1 MHRAPEISEVLLD
14 NRISGRGPGT
24 QDMEV
29 DGEVLKPTNDAL
41 LEREERIEVGDNGM
55 ERTSEVLSPLEALA
69 PSDSLDIQDHATS
82 GPVMTDHGH
91 TEKIPGG
98 VDLEPPIDWFEP
110 LEDDNYEDDTQGL
123 DMGLAMGE
131 RHINSR
137 GDAEEESVAGSER
150 SGSVAGSERNIK
162 NNNNLFSVYRRKKRV
177 KTEEG
182 WEDCPALGEGWKR
195 KAVVRRSGSSVGQS
209 DVYYMSPSNE
219 RVRSRVE
226 LSKVLADT
234 LDMTMFDYKA
244 GVFRGAGQPKTLR
257 LRKIR
262 KDHST
267 SVDCGFSSES
277 SSMGTPSRDP
287 QLQHITPPRPN
298 TSLTQISSASVAHDV
313 EGMKHGATKLPWSP
327 VSALSVSIN
336 GKAGSEPSF
345 CVCTICDN
353 SYTGFEYER
362 QMKNPCCPKCRGKNP
377 VYQRFR
383 KWIPC
388 ANCKA
393 CLTTEDC
400 GSCANCKKA
409 LNPDSRKPV
418 SCRKRKCLCPIRK
431 KLCEVAGQERELEHA
446 VVHVDPEYPKYAQ
459 RATCLH
465 KPESPQK
472 LDPHPMTNFKIDSGE
487 LQNSTPQ
494 YSDPEDFSVNV
505 DIDDDDEEFD
515 GDDAD
520 YEAWI
525 RKRKRR
531 SCGKCEAC
539 NSRMDCGTCDFCID
553 KPKFGGSN
561 KKRQKCRLRQCQ
573 KQAMLGQT
581 DFGSEEGWVQ
591 LGRPRPHFT
600 YSRKTTPKKSKTPQ
614 REVDLEFTDDIDEP
628 LQVEDDHSMET
639 AHWRPMLPS
648 SSIPQD
654 ENFRNQ
660 LPTVQVHKETMEIV
674 KKNALMERVPHIL
687 NHLSSPAYCTLFKPA
702 DPPVQ
707 YGGPPGEN
715 TSLAA
720 PDGQSGMN
728 GGRLSVEKDV
738 EMPSGE
744 PEVEEVTPMITQI
757 FSLADSAGT
766 SGIDQD
772 HELLK
777 LLESLRSSALP
788 TLWFAI
794 MVEGPTL
801 QLLQCSKL
809 SHMVDTTVQID
820 LGFCYQICVQG
831 QQLLLTHPL
840 YEAHPSGLTSVPQV
854 VNLLLDL
861 EKYNVCQGVPNKEQP
876 FSQAPII
883 IERASTCDFLVL
895 KETEHCPKCKA
906 LSCSY

>member
-1 MHRAPEISEVLLD
+1 
-14 NRISGRGPGT
+14 
-24 QDMEV
+24 MEV

-55 ERTSEVLSPLEALA
+55 ERTSEVLSPLEVLA

-82 GPVMTDHGH
+82 GPAMTDHGH

-98 VDLEPPIDWFEP
+98 VALEPPIDWFEP

-131 RHINSR
+131 RHMNSR

-150 SGSVAGSERNIK
+150 SGSVAGSERNVK

-182 WEDCPALGEGWKR
+182 WEDWPALGEGWKR

-257 LRKIR
+257 LRKNIQ

-277 SSMGTPSRDP
+277 SSMGTPSREP
-287 QLQHITPPRPN
+287 HLQHITPPRPN

-313 EGMKHGATKLPWSP
+313 EGMKHSATKLPWSP

-383 KWIPC
+383 K
-388 ANCKA
+388 
-393 CLTTEDC
+393 
-400 GSCANCKKA
+400 
-409 LNPDSRKPV
+409 
-418 SCRKRKCLCPIRK
+418 
-431 KLCEVAGQERELEHA
+431 
-446 VVHVDPEYPKYAQ
+446 
-459 RATCLH
+459 H
-465 KPESPQK
+465 KPEGPQK

-573 KQAMLGQT
+573 KQAMRHLLPFQLGQT

-600 YSRKTTPKKSKTPQ
+600 YSRKTIPKKSKTPQ
-614 REVDLEFTDDIDEP
+614 REVDLDFTDDIDEP
-628 LQVEDDHSMET
+628 LQEDDDHSMET

-707 YGGPPGEN
+707 YGETPGEN
-715 TSLAA
+715 TSLAT

-728 GGRLSVEKDV
+728 GGRLSVEKHV
-738 EMPSGE
+738 ETPSGE

-794 MVEGPTL
+794 MVEGPIL

-861 EKYNVCQGVPNKEQP
+861 EKYNVCQGVPTKEQP

>member
-1 MHRAPEISEVLLD
+1 
-14 NRISGRGPGT
+14 
-24 QDMEV
+24 MEV
-29 DGEVLKPTNDAL
+29 DGVVLKPTNDAL
-41 LEREERIEVGDNGM
+41 IEREERTEVGDNGI

-82 GPVMTDHGH
+82 GPVMKGHGH
-91 TEKIPGG
+91 SEKIPGG
-98 VDLEPPIDWFEP
+98 VAEEPPIDWFEP
-110 LEDDNYEDDTQGL
+110 LEDDNYEDDTQGW

-131 RHINSR
+131 RRMNSR
-137 GDAEEESVAGSER
+137 GDAEEESVAGSEK

-162 NNNNLFSVYRRKKRV
+162 NNNLFSVYRRKKRV
-177 KTEEG
+177 TTEEG
-182 WEDCPALGEGWKR
+182 WEDWPALGEGWKR

-244 GVFRGAGQPKTLR
+244 GVFRDAGQPKTVR
-257 LRKIR
+257 LRKKNIQ

-277 SSMGTPSRDP
+277 SLMDRGDRADSPDSRHRLTPLSRSSMGTPSRDP
-287 QLQHITPPRPN
+287 HLQHITPPRPN
-298 TSLTQISSASVAHDV
+298 TSLTKISSASVAHDV
-313 EGMKHGATKLPWSP
+313 EGLKHSATKLPWSP

-336 GKAGSEPSF
+336 GKAGSEPCF
-345 CVCTICDN
+345 RVCAVCDN

-362 QMKNPCCPKCRGKNP
+362 QMKNPCCPKCRAKNPAIGKNP

-388 ANCKA
+388 GNCKA

-431 KLCEVAGQERELEHA
+431 
-446 VVHVDPEYPKYAQ
+446 
-459 RATCLH
+459 H
-465 KPESPQK
+465 KPDGPQK

-487 LQNSTPQ
+487 LQNSSQ

-520 YEAWI
+520 YEAWM

-539 NSRMDCGTCDFCID
+539 NSRMDCGTCDFCVD

-573 KQAMLGQT
+573 RQAMLGQT

-600 YSRKTTPKKSKTPQ
+600 YSRKTTPKKSKTQ
-614 REVDLEFTDDIDEP
+614 QQEVDLEFTDDIDEP
-628 LQVEDDHSMET
+628 LQEEEEDDHSMET

-715 TSLAA
+715 MSLAA

-738 EMPSGE
+738 ETLSGE
-744 PEVEEVTPMITQI
+744 PEVEEITPMITQI

-794 MVEGPTL
+794 MVEGPML

-861 EKYNVCQGVPNKEQP
+861 EKYNVCQGVPAKEQP
-876 FSQAPII
+876 FSQTPII

>member
-1 MHRAPEISEVLLD
+1 
-14 NRISGRGPGT
+14 
-24 QDMEV
+24 MEV
-29 DGEVLKPTNDAL
+29 DGVVLKPTNDAL
-41 LEREERIEVGDNGM
+41 IEREERTEVGDNGI

-82 GPVMTDHGH
+82 GPVMKGHGH
-91 TEKIPGG
+91 SEKIPGG
-98 VDLEPPIDWFEP
+98 VAEEPPIDWFEP
-110 LEDDNYEDDTQGL
+110 LEDDNYEDDTQGW

-131 RHINSR
+131 RRMNSR
-137 GDAEEESVAGSER
+137 GDAEEESVAGSEK

-162 NNNNLFSVYRRKKRV
+162 NNNLFSVYRRKKRV
-177 KTEEG
+177 TTEEG
-182 WEDCPALGEGWKR
+182 WEDWPALGEGWKR

-244 GVFRGAGQPKTLR
+244 GVFRDAGQPKTVR
-257 LRKIR
+257 LRKKNIQ

-277 SSMGTPSRDP
+277 SLMDRGDRADSPDSRHRLTPLSRSSMGTPSRDP
-287 QLQHITPPRPN
+287 HLQHITPPRPN
-298 TSLTQISSASVAHDV
+298 TSLTKISSASVAHDV
-313 EGMKHGATKLPWSP
+313 EGLKHSATKLPWSP

-336 GKAGSEPSF
+336 GKAGSEPCF
-345 CVCTICDN
+345 RVCAVCDN

-362 QMKNPCCPKCRGKNP
+362 QMKNPCCPKCRAKNPAIGKNP

-383 KWIPC
+383 K
-388 ANCKA
+388 
-393 CLTTEDC
+393 
-400 GSCANCKKA
+400 
-409 LNPDSRKPV
+409 
-418 SCRKRKCLCPIRK
+418 
-431 KLCEVAGQERELEHA
+431 
-446 VVHVDPEYPKYAQ
+446 
-459 RATCLH
+459 H
-465 KPESPQK
+465 KPDGPQK

-487 LQNSTPQ
+487 LQNSSQ

-520 YEAWI
+520 YEAWM

-539 NSRMDCGTCDFCID
+539 NSRMDCGTCDFCVD

-573 KQAMLGQT
+573 RQAMRHLLPFQLGQT

-600 YSRKTTPKKSKTPQ
+600 YSRKTTPKKSKTQ
-614 REVDLEFTDDIDEP
+614 QQEVDLEFTDDIDEP
-628 LQVEDDHSMET
+628 LQEEEEDDHSMET

-715 TSLAA
+715 MSLAA

-738 EMPSGE
+738 ETLSGE
-744 PEVEEVTPMITQI
+744 PEVEEITPMITQI

-794 MVEGPTL
+794 MVEGPML

-861 EKYNVCQGVPNKEQP
+861 EKYNVCQGVPAKEQP
-876 FSQAPII
+876 FSQTPII

>member
-1 MHRAPEISEVLLD
+1 M
-14 NRISGRGPGT
+14 
-24 QDMEV
+24 M
-29 DGEVLKPTNDAL
+29 
-41 LEREERIEVGDNGM
+41 
-55 ERTSEVLSPLEALA
+55 
-69 PSDSLDIQDHATS
+69 
-82 GPVMTDHGH
+82 
-91 TEKIPGG
+91 
-98 VDLEPPIDWFEP
+98 
-110 LEDDNYEDDTQGL
+110 
-123 DMGLAMGE
+123 
-131 RHINSR
+131 
-137 GDAEEESVAGSER
+137 
-150 SGSVAGSERNIK
+150 
-162 NNNNLFSVYRRKKRV
+162 
-177 KTEEG
+177 
-182 WEDCPALGEGWKR
+182 
-195 KAVVRRSGSSVGQS
+195 
-209 DVYYMSPSNE
+209 
-219 RVRSRVE
+219 
-226 LSKVLADT
+226 
-234 LDMTMFDYKA
+234 
-244 GVFRGAGQPKTLR
+244 
-257 LRKIR
+257 
-262 KDHST
+262 
-267 SVDCGFSSES
+267 
-277 SSMGTPSRDP
+277 
-287 QLQHITPPRPN
+287 
-298 TSLTQISSASVAHDV
+298 
-313 EGMKHGATKLPWSP
+313 
-327 VSALSVSIN
+327 
-336 GKAGSEPSF
+336 
-345 CVCTICDN
+345 
-353 SYTGFEYER
+353 
-362 QMKNPCCPKCRGKNP
+362 
-377 VYQRFR
+377 
-383 KWIPC
+383 
-388 ANCKA
+388 
-393 CLTTEDC
+393 
-400 GSCANCKKA
+400 
-409 LNPDSRKPV
+409 
-418 SCRKRKCLCPIRK
+418 
-431 KLCEVAGQERELEHA
+431 
-446 VVHVDPEYPKYAQ
+446 
-459 RATCLH
+459 
-465 KPESPQK
+465 
-472 LDPHPMTNFKIDSGE
+472 NFKIDSGE
-487 LQNSTPQ
+487 LQNSSQ

-520 YEAWI
+520 YEAWM

-539 NSRMDCGTCDFCID
+539 NSRMDCGTCDFCVD

-573 KQAMLGQT
+573 RQAMLGQT

-600 YSRKTTPKKSKTPQ
+600 YSRKTTPKKSKTQ
-614 REVDLEFTDDIDEP
+614 QQEVDLEFTDDIDEP
-628 LQVEDDHSMET
+628 LQEEEEDDHSMET

-660 LPTVQVHKETMEIV
+660 LPTVQ
-674 KKNALMERVPHIL
+674 
-687 NHLSSPAYCTLFKPA
+687 YCTLFKPA

-715 TSLAA
+715 MSLAA

-738 EMPSGE
+738 ETLSGE
-744 PEVEEVTPMITQI
+744 PEVEEITPMITQI

-794 MVEGPTL
+794 MVEGPML

-861 EKYNVCQGVPNKEQP
+861 EKYNVCQGVPAKEQR
-876 FSQAPII
+876 FSQTPII

>member
-1 MHRAPEISEVLLD
+1 
-14 NRISGRGPGT
+14 
-24 QDMEV
+24 MEV

-41 LEREERIEVGDNGM
+41 IEREERIEVGDNGM

-98 VDLEPPIDWFEP
+98 VALEPPIDWFEP

-131 RHINSR
+131 RHMNSR

-177 KTEEG
+177 KPEEG
-182 WEDCPALGEGWKR
+182 WEDWPALGEGWKR

-257 LRKIR
+257 LRKNIQ

-287 QLQHITPPRPN
+287 HLQHITPPRPN
-298 TSLTQISSASVAHDV
+298 TSLTQISSPSVAHDV
-313 EGMKHGATKLPWSP
+313 EGMKHSATKLPWSP

-377 VYQRFR
+377 VHQRFR
-383 KWIPC
+383 K
-388 ANCKA
+388 
-393 CLTTEDC
+393 
-400 GSCANCKKA
+400 
-409 LNPDSRKPV
+409 
-418 SCRKRKCLCPIRK
+418 
-431 KLCEVAGQERELEHA
+431 
-446 VVHVDPEYPKYAQ
+446 
-459 RATCLH
+459 H
-465 KPESPQK
+465 KPEGPQK

-573 KQAMLGQT
+573 KQAMRHLLPFQLGQT

-614 REVDLEFTDDIDEP
+614 REVDLDFTDDIDEP
-628 LQVEDDHSMET
+628 LQEDDDHSMET

-707 YGGPPGEN
+707 YGETPGEN
-715 TSLAA
+715 TSLAT

-728 GGRLSVEKDV
+728 GGRLSVEKHV
-738 EMPSGE
+738 ETPSGE
-744 PEVEEVTPMITQI
+744 PEVEVTPMITQI

-794 MVEGPTL
+794 MVEGPML

-861 EKYNVCQGVPNKEQP
+861 EKYNVCQGVPTKEQP